1 MLVQFMIWRCFF
13 SFGLLLFLV
22 VAGGRG
28 AGGGGGHGGRLTM
41 NFCNHY
47 LIGG

>member
-22 VAGGRG
+22 VAGGREAVVDMVG
-28 AGGGGGHGGRLTM
+28 D
-41 NFCNHY
+41 
-47 LIGG
+47 